1 MSDTFRAVVLGALA
15 LVAAAMLFSLVSGCF
30 SERSFAMRRADLR
43 FVPAATETSA
53 DATTLPAAQRRGA
66 REWLRG
72 AHAELV
78 RLLPRHSHRAL
89 LTEDLCDG
97 DGRPADVFGHFRMN
111 PATLHTLAG
120 NCRGIAFTAQ
130 AAGAKSYIEM
140 PAPEWSGFEDVWI
153 PVGGGLELCGRL
165 GVARDVSGA
174 PLVTDCIVILPG
186 LLGDN
191 GVLRTRDIAAGL
203 RANGFHA
210 LALEQ
215 RGHGQTER
223 RFGHV
228 AYTWGALETG
238 ELLAVSE
245 WLTAQPMIR
254 RTGLIGFCWGANH
267 ALLTAWEDGRGADDR
282 GVPKRLAALQRRAGA
297 GPHFAAGVVA
307 CSPVLRFEKL
317 IEATRSNWSVLKHPV
332 YDALQDTL
340 ESRAIRKGYPEAT
353 RSLRRLLEMDAAI
366 DPALYEGIVDDGI
379 HYVRLMSHN
388 GTEVIPKLEAARVPV
403 LILHAANDP
412 LAPAQEIADFMA
424 PLRNPN
430 VAAVI
435 LPDGGHVG
443 FAPYARGYFYSLI
456 TNFFSAERGPAAI
469 PAAARSAAAGGE

>member
-1 MSDTFRAVVLGALA
+1 MNDTARALMLGTLVVIAAVAL
-15 LVAAAMLFSLVSGCF
+15 LSVVSGCF
-30 SERSFAMRRADLR
+30 SERSFVMRAADVRMLPAR
-43 FVPAATETSA
+43 SDEPAAAA
-53 DATTLPAAQRRGA
+53 DVSPSQRTDA
-66 REWLRG
+66 RTWLRRVHREFAG
-72 AHAELV
+72 
-78 RLLPRHSHRAL
+78 LLPHHSRPAL
-89 LTEDLCDG
+89 VTQDLCDA
-97 DGRPADVFGHFRMN
+97 DGRPTDVFAHFRVN
-111 PATLHTLAG
+111 PDTLHTLAG

-130 AAGAKSYIEM
+130 AAGAKSYIET
-140 PAPEWSGFEDVWI
+140 PAPDWNGFEDVWI

-165 GVARDVSGA
+165 GLARDEFGA
-174 PLVTDCIVILPG
+174 PIVADCIVILPG

-245 WLTAQPMIR
+245 WLTAQPSVR

-267 ALLTAWEDGRGADDR
+267 ALLAAWEDGRGADDR
-282 GVPKRLAALQRRAGA
+282 GVPERLAPLQRRAGS
-297 GPHFAAGVVA
+297 GPHYSAGIVA

-317 IEATRSNWSVLKHPV
+317 IEATRREWSVLKHPV

-340 ESRAIRKGYPEAT
+340 EARSVRKGYPEAT

-366 DPALYEGIVDDGI
+366 DPSLYDGIVDDGI
-379 HYVRLMSHN
+379 HYVRLMPHN
-388 GTEVIPKLEAARVPV
+388 GVPVVAKLEAARVPV
-403 LILHAANDP
+403 LIIHAANDP

-424 PLRNPN
+424 PLDNPN

-443 FAPYARGYFYSLI
+443 FAPYARRYFYSLLA
-456 TNFFSAERGPAAI
+456 NFFHVDRGPAAI
-469 PAAARSAAAGGE
+469 PPGRGSAAAGRE